1 MSAIRIASYNIRA
14 GLGVDLRRDSA
25 RTLRAIAALDAS
37 IVALQEADF
46 RLGTRPSALPVSRIK
61 GKTGLIPLPLDVHP
75 ESLGWHG
82 NAILLRPDIRTV
94 DRHLMTL
101 PGLEPRGAIIS
112 DHVVPGVGPLR
123 LIAVHLGLLRSS
135 RRRQLSAIKRRLTQ
149 LAPRPTLWM
158 GDFNERS
165 ERVGLGRLLPQYK
178 VVTPGPSYPVRN
190 PVWAL
195 DRIAHCDQLRVSDW
209 GVAEPPDGDSHAS
222 DHRPIL
228 ARLSNAP

>member
-14 GLGVDLRRDSA
+14 GLGVDLKRDSA
-25 RTLRAIAALDAS
+25 RALRAIASLDAD

-61 GKTGLIPLPLDVHP
+61 GKTGLVPVPLDVHP

-82 NAILLRPDIRTV
+82 NAILMRPDIRTE
-94 DRHLMTL
+94 DRHLLNL
-101 PGLEPRGAIIS
+101 PGIEPRGAIIS
-112 DHVVPGVGPLR
+112 DHVVPGIGPLR
-123 LIAVHLGLLRSS
+123 LVAVHLGLLRSS
-135 RRRQLSAIKRRLTQ
+135 RRRQLSAIKLALSR

-165 ERVGLGRLLPQYK
+165 EKVGLGRLLPQYH
-178 VVTPGPSYPVRN
+178 VVSPGPSYPVRT
-190 PVWAL
+190 PLWSL
-195 DRIAHCDQLRVSDW
+195 DRMAHCDHLHVSDW
-209 GVAEPPDGDSHAS
+209 GVAEPPEGDDHAS
-222 DHRPIL
+222 DHRPIF